1 MTVELKKGYIIDSY
15 YDKNTR
21 SYITTLKDNEGN
33 QIRDAYY
40 SNNMTDRNS
49 DIQHIKEFF
58 YKYMDSKT
66 GAIEDED
73 TIDDEVVEESL
84 KSKIIETK
92 KKTKKSK
99 LPALSTLSPI
109 MPDGAAGIATFNS
122 GVGLSEEYLNREEL
136 INRISK
142 MGFKYKFDKYSD
154 AALYRIYQE
163 RLRELERRK
172 KAKREKKQRAD
183 ELENKR
189 VNSQDSYFENGIEFE
204 SEDAA
209 REYFGESMNN
219 FEDTARVRDI
229 TAWAFSKGLDLDTT
243 IKVVER
249 QMKKEGSIIPNNLRS
264 IVYDCWD
271 DLSDNYDNEY
281 FGESMDNKIYLNDI
295 HKAWGLNE
303 GWMSNELYD
312 QWGDDPES
320 LRIEEVEPGY
330 FTVFSHD
337 GNSTYYFGNSKEDC
351 IDWCEDNNEKYFI
364 YESKKS
370 NDKNILNES
379 LNNKRNNV
387 KHNFRTITEGLKYF
401 ERKEFSENC
410 RDAELELLYEGIKN
424 NLDQEDIKKLGNF
437 LKKADS
443 ADDVATFIKGLLSE
457 DMDYDTSG
465 TYDSDGD
472 AYNTHY
478 MPPEDEW
485 DAYFT
490 SDYYEDG
497 DDYLSEDIHRYSDVV
512 PYEDRKY
519 WYFTTH
525 GVGTGTI
532 PKDLHVL
539 EVREGQ
545 NDRGTWGDFICLD
558 GVLNTSELQKYD
570 LRELPPT
577 TNESL
582 TEARKPKFVDTMF
595 GRHVKDAMDRGELT
609 YDNIEEWDRNYNGGK
624 DPIPAFNTR
633 ELMNFYYM
641 RPDYFDESLNEDMDS
656 AKDNLFYKAYDARP
670 ELMENILA
678 EFGCTPDTC
687 ETLED
692 IPTDIKRKAFSTW
705 LKEVRELAKW
715 HDEMDSQVYDI
726 IDLVDS
732 SSLGESLKESLKKT
746 LNESYYVREWWG
758 QVDENPYD
766 VADMYNL
773 DIRKIRNKHDSTLY
787 EFSGDLENL
796 NKAKDDGYFYDSDII
811 EVKGDIAILQEL
823 VKSLEK
829 VGFILDESTLNGGL
843 TNTRG
848 QNWHLQ
854 VINPNMVYPNSETEG
869 EDISEE
875 VADRLFMDDLKEVV
889 QVLDEIEH
897 KYPYISITFNFGA
910 NKDNIITG
918 GIDMRMMYDGK

>member
-40 SNNMTDRNS
+40 SGNMTDRNS

-66 GAIEDED
+66 GTIQDED
-73 TIDDEVVEESL
+73 VIDDEVVEESL

-92 KKTKKSK
+92 KKTKKAK

-229 TAWAFSKGLDLDTT
+229 TAWAFSKDLDLDTA

-264 IVYDCWD
+264 IVYACWD
-271 DLSDNYDNEY
+271 DLSADYDNEY
-281 FGESMDNKIYLNDI
+281 FEEAMDNKIYLNDI

-312 QWGDDPES
+312 KWGDDPES

-337 GNSTYYFGNSKEDC
+337 GNSTYYFGDSKEDC
-351 IDWCEDNNEKYFI
+351 IDWCEDNGEKYFLYNEI
-364 YESKKS
+364 YESKENKH
-370 NDKNILNES
+370 KKVLNES
-379 LNNKRNNV
+379 MNNHEKTMKAFLQKLMRIKYKDFDFASHLIDDYDIIIKPDVNNSLDLDNKEIILNRELSPEDAIFTIIKLFREKNV
-387 KHNFRTITEGLKYF
+387 INQSGKFVRSHNFKTITEGLKYF

-410 RDAELELLYEGIKN
+410 KDAELELLYEGVKN

-465 TYDSDGD
+465 NYDSDGD

-497 DDYLSEDIHRYSDVV
+497 DDYL
-512 PYEDRKY
+512 
-519 WYFTTH
+519 
-525 GVGTGTI
+525 
-532 PKDLHVL
+532 
-539 EVREGQ
+539 
-545 NDRGTWGDFICLD
+545 
-558 GVLNTSELQKYD
+558 
-570 LRELPPT
+570 
-577 TNESL
+577 
-582 TEARKPKFVDTMF
+582 
-595 GRHVKDAMDRGELT
+595 
-609 YDNIEEWDRNYNGGK
+609 
-624 DPIPAFNTR
+624 
-633 ELMNFYYM
+633 
-641 RPDYFDESLNEDMDS
+641 NEDMDL

-670 ELMENILA
+670 ELMEDILE
-678 EFGCTPDTC
+678 EFGYTPDTC

-692 IPTDIKRKAFSTW
+692 IPTDIRRKAFSMW
-705 LKEVRELAKW
+705 LKEARELAKW
-715 HDEMDSQVYDI
+715 NDEMDSQVYDI

-732 SSLGESLKESLKKT
+732 SNLYESLNEALKDTRIKSYDTKFGTFIIRTREGKSRRTNYMTGKKEWMPVK
-746 LNESYYVREWWG
+746 
-758 QVDENPYD
+758 
-766 VADMYNL
+766 
-773 DIRKIRNKHDSTLY
+773 STL
-787 EFSGDLENL
+787 
-796 NKAKDDGYFYDSDII
+796 GYFKDFPLAVEFFLYRDGQDRYVSSSQGRRSD
-811 EVKGDIAILQEL
+811 EWVE
-823 VKSLEK
+823 
-829 VGFILDESTLNGGL
+829 FLNA
-843 TNTRG
+843 RD
-848 QNWHLQ
+848 
-854 VINPNMVYPNSETEG
+854 YSEALHITE
-869 EDISEE
+869 
-875 VADRLFMDDLKEVV
+875 REVV
-889 QVLDEIEH
+889 KCFQDYYEDS
-897 KYPYISITFNFGA
+897 SI
-910 NKDNIITG
+910 
-918 GIDMRMMYDGK
+918 Y